1 MHFSNHSLESE
12 EIARPDGMVFAL
24 PAGRVS
30 QTDDGSWAGVMR
42 SRTKS
47 TVQIPRKPD
56 RSDRKVE
63 LFPWDDVQ
71 YFLELVRKNTLLKAA
86 RRLGVSHTTVL
97 RRIANLERRVDHKL
111 FERTQ
116 MGFVL
121 TESGWRLLDHAE
133 AMARAADGIAGVG
146 QASNDLSGAVRIAVV
161 EGFAAQVLTPALPTL
176 REQHPDI
183 AVEIVTAMQ
192 IANLTKREADI
203 SIGLMRPTGPRL
215 VARRVARCDVHLYA
229 SQNYVERHGE
239 LVRIDDI
246 DQHVFVDYI
255 EDLIEIP
262 SLKWLRDT
270 TGQRNV
276 VFRST
281 SPLSQLRA
289 VVAGVGIGMF
299 PDYIVRGETSV
310 SMILPKVVKAERELW
325 LAIHEDLRNV
335 PRMAAVFN
343 FIKEI
348 CQADPSFRR

>member
-1 MHFSNHSLESE
+1 MKT
-12 EIARPDGMVFAL
+12 RTKPAL
-24 PAGRVS
+24 PPS
-30 QTDDGSWAGVMR
+30 
-42 SRTKS
+42 
-47 TVQIPRKPD
+47 RKPG
-56 RSDRKVE
+56 RSEGKVAQ
-63 LFPWDDVQ
+63 FPWDDVQ

-97 RRIANLERRVDHKL
+97 RRIASLERTVDQKL

-116 MGFVL
+116 KGFVL
-121 TESGWRLLDHAE
+121 TEAGWKLLEHAE
-133 AMARAADGIAGVG
+133 AMARAADGIAGIG
-146 QASNDLSGAVRIAVV
+146 HAGNDLSGAVRVAAV
-161 EGFAAQVLTPALPTL
+161 EGFAAQVLVPALPAF
-176 REQHPDI
+176 REEHPDI
-183 AVEIVTAMQ
+183 AIEIVTVMQ

-203 SIGLMRPTGPRL
+203 SVGLMRPTGPRL

-229 SQNYVERHGE
+229 SQAYIEQHGE
-239 LVRIDDI
+239 PSRIDEI
-246 DQHVFVDYI
+246 DQHVFVDYV

-281 SPLSQLRA
+281 SPLSQLGA

-299 PDYIVRGETSV
+299 PDYIVRGEPSV
-310 SMILPKVVKAERELW
+310 KSILPKVVKAERELW

-343 FIKEI
+343 FIKGV
-348 CQADPSFRR
+348 CQSDPTFRR